1 MAIRVN
7 YYLNKKRTT
16 TTINTVLARYFC
28 SAWAINNGK
37 SDDFFTKKKDISWLD
52 KDEKGYNPDD
62 YWRNDEQLRKI
73 LQLFITGVTKGR
85 VITDSSQIDDI
96 ICRYVFECEPKYK
109 KMKDIEYFEYIKS
122 REYRS

>member
-28 SAWAINNGK
+28 SAWAINNNK
-37 SDDFFTKKKDISWLD
+37 TDDFFTKKKDISWLD

-73 LQLFITGVTKGR
+73 LQLFITGITKIQ

-96 ICRYVFECEPKYK
+96 ICRYVFECDSKYK
-109 KMKDIEYFEYIKS
+109 KMKDIEYFEYVKS